1 MTVIKESH
9 ESIMKR
15 KNLEKEKHRI
25 LNMDF
30 KKRSDRAD
38 WENLNKY
45 LQERQSN
52 NASNVPSG
60 ASISNQKTPSAQVEE
75 NFTLPQDN

>member
-38 WENLNKY
+38 WENLNRF
-45 LQERQSN
+45 LQDRQSQ
-52 NASNVPSG
+52 NASNVP
-60 ASISNQKTPSAQVEE
+60 E
-75 NFTLPQDN
+75 

>member
-1 MTVIKESH
+1 
-9 ESIMKR
+9 MKR

-38 WENLNKY
+38 WENLNRF
-45 LQERQSN
+45 LQDRQSQ
-52 NASNVPSG
+52 NASNVPEQ
-60 ASISNQKTPSAQVEE
+60 ASIS
-75 NFTLPQDN
+75 